1 MLYYMPQIWT
11 SDDTDALMRTAIQY
25 GTSLVYP
32 LSCMSAHISV
42 CPNHQTW
49 RSISYKTRQ
58 DVAYTGSFGFELDPL
73 KLTEEQKA
81 EMAVTI
87 EDYKSFG
94 DLFVNGTYY
103 RMGNLNDDGYGA
115 WMYLSQDQSEIF
127 AVYVLPD
134 VNLEGSIRKLRLSG
148 LAEEAVYLDE
158 ARNRRYTG
166 AALMYDGLP
175 VHEYVGDRSTMSW
188 RLRRES

>member
-1 MLYYMPQIWT
+1 
-11 SDDTDALMRTAIQY
+11 
-25 GTSLVYP
+25 
-32 LSCMSAHISV
+32 
-42 CPNHQTW
+42 
-49 RSISYKTRQ
+49 
-58 DVAYTGSFGFELDPL
+58 
-73 KLTEEQKA
+73 
-81 EMAVTI
+81 
-87 EDYKSFG
+87 
-94 DLFVNGTYY
+94 
-103 RMGNLNDDGYGA
+103 
-115 WMYLSQDQSEIF
+115 MYLSQDQSEIF